1 MKCKSSEEGGK
12 VIDVLC
18 HPKIL
23 LICDIERGEERAC
36 GGAEATKEKRTRVSY
51 LLRLLH
57 HTALAL
63 LFATFGRVIYGNKR
77 PSPSVLMPCDDRMLQ
92 SQVKRQAQLVLGE
105 PFEQSPIV
113 SQSEL

>member
-1 MKCKSSEEGGK
+1 M
-12 VIDVLC
+12 
-18 HPKIL
+18 
-23 LICDIERGEERAC
+23 
-36 GGAEATKEKRTRVSY
+36 GAEATKEKRTRAPH

-57 HTALAL
+57 PTALAS
-63 LFATFGRVIYGNKR
+63 LFATFGRVIYENKL

-105 PFEQSPIV
+105 PVERSPIV

>member
-1 MKCKSSEEGGK
+1 M
-12 VIDVLC
+12 IDVLC

-51 LLRLLH
+51 LLRLLYP
-57 HTALAL
+57 TALAS

-77 PSPSVLMPCDDRMLQ
+77 PSPSVLTPCDDRMLQ

-105 PFEQSPIV
+105 PVERSPIV
-113 SQSEL
+113 SQSEQ